1 MSKCFATLMLIIL
14 ASCSQQQKSEDKK
27 DPNAAVMYYNGD
39 ILTME
44 GDEPKYVES
53 VVVKEGKILFA
64 GDKSEAMKQAGK
76 GHIMVDLKGK
86 TMLPGFIDGHS
97 HILMYAAELMNGKLS
112 PPPIGSVT
120 SIADV
125 ISEMKRVK
133 AELRASDTT
142 WLLGSGY
149 DQDFLAENRHPNAE
163 DLDAAF
169 PTNPVLLL
177 HSSGHM
183 LVANSAALIKA
194 GIDENTKDPD
204 GGTIIRKK
212 GTSIPEGLIQE
223 MGMLP
228 FSQFMSNSQGMAKD
242 TELLLR
248 AVDYYA
254 SCGVTT
260 ANEGMLL
267 EEKLPL
273 IQSVEKQGNIK
284 IDIVALPAFTYAKD
298 VAGTGKITW
307 GKYNNH
313 INYGGIKMSVDGSP
327 QGKTAFLSKPYL
339 TEVPGCKNDCR
350 GFPNL
355 SQEQVNELFLLCYRN
370 NIQLFSHC
378 NGDASTDMM
387 IKGHESAIK
396 VLNDS
401 VSDRRTVIVHSQII
415 RPDQLDSY
423 KRYKL
428 FPTFFTNHTFYWGD
442 VHIANLGEERASFIS
457 PMNTADSKGIISSNH
472 TDCTVTPMDQMNLI
486 WTSVNRVTRSGK
498 VLGEAEKISPYDG
511 LKALTINGAY
521 EYFEEASKG
530 SLKAGKLADMV
541 ILDRNPLKVDPM
553 SIKDIKVVETIKEGK
568 TVFEGKAGS

>member
-1 MSKCFATLMLIIL
+1 MSRYLAMLMLIFI
-14 ASCSQQQKSEDKK
+14 ASCSKQEKTEVKK

-39 ILTME
+39 IITME

-53 VVVKEGKILFA
+53 VVVKDGKILFA
-64 GDKSEAMKQAGK
+64 GESKEAMKQAGK
-76 GHIMVDLKGK
+76 GHVMVDLKGK

-97 HILMYAAELMNGKLS
+97 HILMYAAELMNGKLN
-112 PPPIGSVT
+112 PPPIGNVT

-133 AELRASDTT
+133 AELKASDTT

-149 DQDFLAENRHPNAE
+149 DQDFLAENRHPTAE
-163 DLDAAF
+163 DLDGAF

-183 LVANSAALIKA
+183 LVANSAALKKV
-194 GIDENTKDPD
+194 GIDKNTKDPE

-212 GTSIPEGLIQE
+212 GTNIPEGLIQE

-228 FSQFMSNSQGMAKD
+228 FSQFMSNSQGISKD
-242 TELLLR
+242 LELLQK

-273 IQSVEKQGNIK
+273 IQSAAGQGNLK
-284 IDIVALPAFTYAKD
+284 IDIIALPAFTYAKD

-307 GKYNNH
+307 GKYDNH
-313 INYGGIKMSVDGSP
+313 VKYGGIKMSVDGSP
-327 QGKTAFLSKPYL
+327 QGKTAYLSKPYL
-339 TEVPGCKNDCR
+339 TKVPGCNTDCR

-355 SQEQVNELFLLCYRN
+355 SQDQVNELFLLCYSN

-387 IKGHESAIK
+387 IKGHENAIK

-401 VSDRRTVIVHSQII
+401 VSDRRTVIVHSQIM

-442 VHIANLGEERASFIS
+442 VHLANLGEERASFIS
-457 PMNTADSKGIISSNH
+457 PMSTAKSKGIVSTNH
-472 TDCTVTPMDQMNLI
+472 TDCTVTPMDQMFLL

-498 VLGEAEKISPYDG
+498 VLGESEKISPYDG

-530 SLKAGKLADMV
+530 SLKAGKLADLV
-541 ILDRNPLKVDPM
+541 ILDKNPLKVDPM

-568 TVFEGKAGS
+568 TVYERKAGN